1 MSRVWRAPPSRRPG
15 RDGTTSRSA
24 RVTYPVS
31 RGDAVE
37 YGGGVPWDSKPDC
50 ADFKSGGWCPRP
62 AGIDSCV
69 SAALRKLHQCDFACE
84 FAFDRAISGA
94 FVLAKGETMA
104 AYYIRDNRRSRRI
117 VFIYSGAVSLA
128 FVSGTCALVALLL
141 GSPLEFGS
149 ALAICASGWIVA
161 HIAERFAEQERT
173 GRRLAVEPTRRTAP
187 ARSAPGYLRLS
198 APVQRHPQ
206 SPTRERILSTV

>member
-1 MSRVWRAPPSRRPG
+1 
-15 RDGTTSRSA
+15 
-24 RVTYPVS
+24 
-31 RGDAVE
+31 
-37 YGGGVPWDSKPDC
+37 
-50 ADFKSGGWCPRP
+50 
-62 AGIDSCV
+62 
-69 SAALRKLHQCDFACE
+69 
-84 FAFDRAISGA
+84 
-94 FVLAKGETMA
+94 MA

-117 VFIYSGAVSLA
+117 VFIYSGAISLA

-173 GRRLAVEPTRRTAP
+173 GRGLAVEPTRRTAP

>member
-1 MSRVWRAPPSRRPG
+1 
-15 RDGTTSRSA
+15 
-24 RVTYPVS
+24 
-31 RGDAVE
+31 
-37 YGGGVPWDSKPDC
+37 
-50 ADFKSGGWCPRP
+50 
-62 AGIDSCV
+62 
-69 SAALRKLHQCDFACE
+69 
-84 FAFDRAISGA
+84 
-94 FVLAKGETMA
+94 MA

-117 VFIYSGAVSLA
+117 VFIHSGAISLA

-161 HIAERFAEQERT
+161 HIAEQERT

-187 ARSAPGYLRLS
+187 ARSAPGYLRLG
-198 APVQRHPQ
+198 APVQRRPQ